1 MSNKKKMSGYQK
13 LKIKMK
19 QIEKERD
26 LILESNR
33 SLVNEMVINGEHLEN
48 QPFIPQYLD
57 FTETELEDKT
67 TLVTFQRIY
76 SKEGFNMSR
85 IPKTNWWTIITP
97 DRKQNVLKIENM
109 LEGINALK
117 MSGMDITPKGIMDQK
132 IVTRQVE
139 QKVNEILGNTLQE
152 FGNQEKIE

>member
-1 MSNKKKMSGYQK
+1 MSKKKNMSGYQK
-13 LKIKMK
+13 LKLKMK
-19 QIEKERD
+19 ELEEQRD
-26 LILESNR
+26 YLLQSNR
-33 SLVNEMVINGEHLEN
+33 KLVNEMVINGEHLEN
-48 QPFIPQYLD
+48 QPFIPEYLD
-57 FTETELEDKT
+57 FIETELEDKT

-76 SKEGFNMSR
+76 SKNGFNMSR
-85 IPKTNWWTIITP
+85 MKDNWWTIITP
-97 DRKQNVLKIENM
+97 DRKQNTLKIENM

-152 FGNQEKIE
+152 FGEQEKIE